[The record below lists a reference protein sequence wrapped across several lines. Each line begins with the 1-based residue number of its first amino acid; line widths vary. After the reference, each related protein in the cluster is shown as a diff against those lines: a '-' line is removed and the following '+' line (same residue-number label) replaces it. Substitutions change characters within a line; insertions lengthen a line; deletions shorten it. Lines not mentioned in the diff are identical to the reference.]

1 MPFLEF
7 PNLYLKVSAIML
19 SFSEFSGKKGTS
31 PWHCHFLSLQLLQKN
46 SYHAVVEKCHARFI
60 YCQIPLSQTSATEC
74 FALCTDLIGKH
85 RGVNGDL
92 SASSIK

>member
-7 PNLYLKVSAIML
+7 PNLYLKVSDIML
-19 SFSEFSGKKGTS
+19 SFSEFWGKKGTS

-60 YCQIPLSQTSATEC
+60 YCQIPLSQTSAM
-74 FALCTDLIGKH
+74 DL
-85 RGVNGDL
+85 L
-92 SASSIK
+92 SVLT